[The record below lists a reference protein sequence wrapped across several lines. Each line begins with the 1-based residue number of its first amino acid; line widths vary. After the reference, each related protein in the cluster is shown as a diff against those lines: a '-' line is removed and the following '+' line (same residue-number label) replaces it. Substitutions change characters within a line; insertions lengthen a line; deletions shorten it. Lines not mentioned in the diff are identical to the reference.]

1 MSYPVKANAAVDTE
15 ASLGTSTLFE
25 QPWWLDAVAPG
36 AWGAVEVSRGGR
48 VVARLPYAT
57 EKRLGL
63 RGLIMPPLT
72 QTLGPWLAPSE
83 GKQTGQ
89 LARQKELMTALIA
102 GLPSHDYF
110 HQRFHYSIS
119 NWLPFYWSGFEQTT
133 RYTYVIEPLNDLDLV
148 WAEFQSNTRRE
159 IRKAQKRVAVRTDL
173 DVERFLDIN
182 TLSFKRQ
189 GLERPYSREL
199 VRRLDATCVERQ
211 ARRMFFAEDGQGR
224 LHAALYIVWNEN
236 SAYYLMSGIDP
247 DLRNSGAMSLLV
259 WEALR
264 FAATVTDKFDFE
276 GSVVE
281 SVERF
286 FRGFGGTQRPYFRI
300 TRFSRRIRFLMAGR
314 EMTKALLGDS
324 NVPGKRTQP

>member
-1 MSYPVKANAAVDTE
+1 MSYPAKANTAVETE
-15 ASLGTSTLFE
+15 AFIGTNSLFG
-25 QPWWLDAVAPG
+25 QPWWLDAVTPG

-48 VVARLPYAT
+48 VVARLPYVT

-83 GKQTGQ
+83 GKQTRQ
-89 LARQKELMTALIA
+89 LARQKELMTELIA
-102 GLPSHDYF
+102 GLPSHDFF
-110 HQRFHYSIS
+110 HQRFHYSIN

-133 RYTYVIEPLNDLDLV
+133 RYTYVIESLDDLDLM
-148 WAEFQSNTRRE
+148 WAKFQSNARRE
-159 IRKAQKRVAVRTDL
+159 VRKAQKRVAVRTDL

-189 GLERPYSREL
+189 GLELPYSREL
-199 VRRLDATCVERQ
+199 VRRLDATCAERQ

-224 LHAALYIVWNEN
+224 LHAALYIVWDEN

-264 FAATVTDKFDFE
+264 FAATVTHKFDFE
-276 GSVVE
+276 GSVIE
-281 SVERF
+281 PVERF
-286 FRGFGGTQRPYFRI
+286 FRSFGGTLRPYFRI
-300 TRFSRRIRFLMAGR
+300 TRFSRRMGFLLAGR
-314 EMTKALLGDS
+314 EVTRALLGAS
-324 NVPGKRTQP
+324 NVPSKRT

>member
-1 MSYPVKANAAVDTE
+1 MSHPAKANAAVETE
-15 ASLGTSTLFE
+15 ASLGTNSLFE

-36 AWGAVEVSRGGR
+36 AWGAVEVSRDGN
-48 VVARLPYAT
+48 VVARLPYVT

-63 RGLIMPPLT
+63 RGLNMPPLT

-89 LARQKELMTALIA
+89 LARQKELMTELIA
-102 GLPSHDYF
+102 GLPPHDYF

-119 NWLPFYWSGFEQTT
+119 NWLPFYWSGFEQAT
-133 RYTYVIEPLNDLDLV
+133 RYTYVIEHLDDLDLV
-148 WAEFQSNTRRE
+148 WAEFRSNARRE

-173 DVERFLDIN
+173 SVERFLDIN

-189 GLERPYSREL
+189 GLELPYSREL
-199 VRRLDATCVERQ
+199 VWRLDVACAERQ

-224 LHAALYIVWNEN
+224 LHAALYIVWNED

-259 WEALR
+259 WEALQ
-264 FAATVTDKFDFE
+264 FAATVTKKFDFE

-281 SVERF
+281 PVERF
-286 FRGFGGTQRPYFRI
+286 FRGFGGTLRPYSRI
-300 TRFSRRIRFLMAGR
+300 TRFSRRMGFLIAGR
-314 EMTKALLGDS
+314 EMIKAMMGDY
-324 NVPGKRTQP
+324 NVPGKRT

>member
-1 MSYPVKANAAVDTE
+1 MTYPAKANAAVETE
-15 ASLGTSTLFE
+15 ASLGTNSLFE

-36 AWGAVEVSRGGR
+36 AWGAVEVSRDGR
-48 VVARLPYAT
+48 VVARLPYVT

-63 RGLIMPPLT
+63 RGLNMPPLT
-72 QTLGPWLAPSE
+72 QTLGPWLASSQA
-83 GKQTGQ
+83 KQTGQ

-102 GLPSHDYF
+102 GLPPHDFF

-119 NWLPFYWSGFEQTT
+119 NWLPFYWSGFEETI
-133 RYTYVIEPLNDLDLV
+133 RYTYVIEHLDDLDLV
-148 WAEFQSNTRRE
+148 WAEFRSNTRRE

-189 GLERPYSREL
+189 GLELPYSREL
-199 VRRLDATCVERQ
+199 VRRLDAACVERQ

-224 LHAALYIVWNEN
+224 LHAALYIVWNED
-236 SAYYLMSGIDP
+236 SAYYLISGIES

-259 WEALR
+259 WEALQ
-264 FAATVTDKFDFE
+264 FAATDTEKFDFE

-281 SVERF
+281 PVERF
-286 FRGFGGTQRPYFRI
+286 FRGFGGTLRPYFRI
-300 TRFSRRIRFLMAGR
+300 TRFSRRMGLFMAGW
-314 EMTKALLGDS
+314 EMTKALLSDS
-324 NVPGKRTQP
+324 NVPGRRT